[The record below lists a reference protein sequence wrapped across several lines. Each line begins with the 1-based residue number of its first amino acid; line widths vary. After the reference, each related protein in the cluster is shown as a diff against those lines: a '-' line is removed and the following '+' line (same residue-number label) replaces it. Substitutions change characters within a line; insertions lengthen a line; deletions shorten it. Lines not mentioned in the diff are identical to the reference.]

1 MNSMRK
7 VFALVMLATVGLV
20 GCGEPEKQGI
30 SIGRGA
36 IHLAQPAPELLSWLN
51 ANFRPDAKE
60 LVVSVW
66 RAKPQVGDE
75 AKGGT
80 PVFDIVVNGVD
91 KVSPQNSAPGLGY
104 VLPYEISGQ
113 GKGFKFT
120 WKDGAWRSAV
130 IADDI
135 EFAREFSLAL
145 YDPMFS
151 HLERLGYVKKI

>member
-1 MNSMRK
+1 MK
-7 VFALVMLATVGLV
+7 QVCKLFALVLLAAVALV

-36 IHLAQPAPELLSWLN
+36 IHLAQPAPELLPWLN
-51 ANFRPDAKE
+51 ANFRPNVKE

-66 RAKPQVGDE
+66 RSKPQVGDE

-80 PVFDIVVNGVD
+80 PVYDIVVNGVD
-91 KVSPQNSAPGLGY
+91 KVSPQNSAPGLAY

-130 IADDI
+130 IADEI
-135 EFAREFSLAL
+135 EEAKEFALTL
-145 YDPMFS
+145 YGPMLS
-151 HLERLGYVKKI
+151 HLEKQGYGKRL

>member
-1 MNSMRK
+1 MK
-7 VFALVMLATVGLV
+7 QVCKLFALVLLAAVALV

-51 ANFRPDAKE
+51 DNYKPAARE

-66 RAKPQVGDE
+66 RAKPQVGD
-75 AKGGT
+75 ANKSGT
-80 PVFDIVVNGVD
+80 PVFDIIVDGVD
-91 KVSPQNSAPGLGY
+91 KVPPQMSAPGLGY
-104 VLPYEISGQ
+104 IMPYEISGN